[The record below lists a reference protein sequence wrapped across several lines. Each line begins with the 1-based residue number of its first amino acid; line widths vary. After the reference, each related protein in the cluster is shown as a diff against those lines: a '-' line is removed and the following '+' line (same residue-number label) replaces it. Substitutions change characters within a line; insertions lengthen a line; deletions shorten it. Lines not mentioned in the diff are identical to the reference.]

1 MSARLQVSRK
11 NGAKAAPGRPPSEVR
26 EAPPIGVKL
35 RHARKVKG
43 MTLAE
48 LAEQVGISVSMLSK
62 IERDQAVPS
71 LHTLHSMVRVLETNI
86 ASLLAPPLTDD
97 HVVSHPQDRPHI
109 SVSSVRPGHGVTLE
123 CLISDRATALMDAN
137 IHVIAVGGGSE
148 GTIVH
153 DGQEVGYVL
162 EGEVELQV
170 GEKMYVVKE
179 GDSFFFPSNMPHGYR
194 NIGAT
199 VARILWVNTPATF

>member
-1 MSARLQVSRK
+1 MSARGQTSRK
-11 NGAKAAPGRPPSEVR
+11 NGAKVAPGRPPSEVR

-71 LHTLHSMVRVLETNI
+71 LHTLHAMVRVLETNI
-86 ASLLAPPLTDD
+86 ASLLAPPLSDD

-123 CLISDRATALMDAN
+123 CLISDRETALMDAN
-137 IHVIAVGGGSE
+137 IHIIAVGGGSE

-170 GEKMYVVKE
+170 GAKMYVVKG
-179 GDSFFFPSNMPHGYR
+179 GDSFFFPSNLPHGYR
-194 NIGAT
+194 NVGAS

>member
-1 MSARLQVSRK
+1 MSVRDRAPKKHGVRSS
-11 NGAKAAPGRPPSEVR
+11 PGRPPSELR

-43 MTLAE
+43 MTLAD
-48 LAEQVGISVSMLSK
+48 LAAEVGISVSMLSK

-86 ASLLAPPLTDD
+86 ASLLAPPLTDA
-97 HVVSHPQDRPHI
+97 HVVSRPEERRHI

-123 CLISDRATALMDAN
+123 CLISDPETALMDAN

-148 GTIVH
+148 GAIVH

-162 EGEVELQV
+162 EGTVELQV
-170 GEKMYVVKE
+170 GERNYVVKQ
-179 GDSFFFPSNMPHGYR
+179 GDSFFFPSTMPHGYR
-194 NIGAT
+194 NVGDC

>member
-1 MSARLQVSRK
+1 MSARMQGSRK
-11 NGAKAAPGRPPSEVR
+11 NGAKAALGRPPSEVR

-35 RHARKVKG
+35 RHARKVKS

-86 ASLLAPPLTDD
+86 ASLLAAPLTDD

-123 CLISDRATALMDAN
+123 CLISDRETALMDAN
-137 IHVIAVGGGSE
+137 IHIIAVGGGSE

-153 DGQEVGYVL
+153 DGQEVGYVM

-194 NIGAT
+194 NIGT
-199 VARILWVNTPATF
+199 TIARILWVNTPATF

>member
-1 MSARLQVSRK
+1 MSARVQGSRK

-35 RHARKVKG
+35 RHARKVKS

-86 ASLLAPPLTDD
+86 ASLLAAPLTDD

-123 CLISDRATALMDAN
+123 CLISDRETALMDAN
-137 IHVIAVGGGSE
+137 IHIIAVGGGSE

-153 DGQEVGYVL
+153 DGQEVGYVM

-170 GEKMYVVKE
+170 GEKMYVVKA

-194 NIGAT
+194 NIGT
-199 VARILWVNTPATF
+199 TIARILWVNTPATF

>member
-1 MSARLQVSRK
+1 MSTRGQDTRK
-11 NGAKAAPGRPPSEVR
+11 TNGRASPGRPPSELR
-26 EAPPIGVKL
+26 DAPPIGVKL

-71 LHTLHSMVRVLETNI
+71 LHTLHSMVQVLETNI
-86 ASLLAPPLTDD
+86 ASLLAPPLTDA
-97 HVVSHPQDRPHI
+97 HVVSRPAERRHI

-123 CLISDRATALMDAN
+123 CLISDPETALMDAN
-137 IHVIAVGGGSE
+137 IHIIAVGGGSE
-148 GTIVH
+148 GAIIH

-162 EGEVELQV
+162 EGDVELQV
-170 GEKMYVVKE
+170 GERTYVIHK

-194 NIGAT
+194 NVGT
-199 VARILWVNTPATF
+199 VEARILWVNTPATF

>member
-1 MSARLQVSRK
+1 MSARLQISRK

-162 EGEVELQV
+162 EGDVELQV

>member
-1 MSARLQVSRK
+1 MSARVQVSRK